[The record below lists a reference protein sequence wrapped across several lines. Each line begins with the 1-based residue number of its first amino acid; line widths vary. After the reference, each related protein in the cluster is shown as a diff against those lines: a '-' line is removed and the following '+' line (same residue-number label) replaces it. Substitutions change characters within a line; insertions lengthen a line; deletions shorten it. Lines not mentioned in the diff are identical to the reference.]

1 MAGKVAII
9 TAASRGIGA
18 ACAMELA
25 KRDYRV
31 VLMSTTE
38 SVLDLAKELDGIG
51 LVGNVTNADDML
63 KLVNLAYTSC
73 GRVDALVNNTG
84 HPPKGDL
91 LVISD
96 DEWHDALDLLLLNVI
111 RITRYI
117 VPIMKENSGGS
128 IVNISAFGAQEPN
141 LSFPTSSV
149 IRSGLSAFTR
159 LFAKRYGQDNIRMNS
174 VLPGF
179 VDSHDVSDE
188 IRQSI
193 PVGREATVE
202 EIAGTVSFLLSDESS
217 YITGQN
223 VRVDGG
229 MVNI

>member
-91 LVISD
+91 LAISD

-117 VPIMKENSGGS
+117 VPIMKENGGGA

-179 VDSHDVSDE
+179 VDSYDVSDE

-202 EIAGTVSFLLSDESS
+202 EIAVTVSFLLSDESS

-223 VRVDGG
+223 LRVDGG

>member
-1 MAGKVAII
+1 M
-9 TAASRGIGA
+9 
-18 ACAMELA
+18 
-25 KRDYRV
+25 
-31 VLMSTTE
+31 
-38 SVLDLAKELDGIG
+38 
-51 LVGNVTNADDML
+51 
-63 KLVNLAYTSC
+63 
-73 GRVDALVNNTG
+73 
-84 HPPKGDL
+84 
-91 LVISD
+91 ISD

-117 VPIMKENSGGS
+117 VPIMKENGGGA

-179 VDSHDVSDE
+179 VDSYDVSDE

>member
-91 LVISD
+91 LVIND

-117 VPIMKENSGGS
+117 VPIMKENGGGS

-179 VDSHDVSDE
+179 VDSYDVSDE

-229 MVNI
+229 MINI

>member
-38 SVLDLAKELDGIG
+38 SVLDLAKELDGVG

-91 LVISD
+91 LVIND
-96 DEWHDALDLLLLNVI
+96 DEWHDALDLLLMNVI

-117 VPIMKENSGGS
+117 VPIMKENGGGA

-223 VRVDGG
+223 LRVDGG
-229 MVNI
+229 MANI

>member
-38 SVLDLAKELDGIG
+38 SVLDLAKVLDGVG

-91 LVISD
+91 
-96 DEWHDALDLLLLNVI
+96 
-111 RITRYI
+111 
-117 VPIMKENSGGS
+117 
-128 IVNISAFGAQEPN
+128 
-141 LSFPTSSV
+141 
-149 IRSGLSAFTR
+149 SGLSAFTR

-179 VDSHDVSDE
+179 VDSYDVSDE

-223 VRVDGG
+223 LRVDGG
-229 MVNI
+229 MANI

>member
-38 SVLDLAKELDGIG
+38 SVLDLAKELDGVG

-84 HPPKGDL
+84 HPQKGDL

-96 DEWHDALDLLLLNVI
+96 DEWHDALDLLLMNVS

-117 VPIMKENSGGS
+117 VPIMKENRGGA

-179 VDSHDVSDE
+179 VDSYDVSDE

-223 VRVDGG
+223 LRVDGG

>member
-38 SVLDLAKELDGIG
+38 SVLDLAKELDGVG

-84 HPPKGDL
+84 HPQKGDL

-96 DEWHDALDLLLLNVI
+96 DEWHDALDLLLMNVI

-117 VPIMKENSGGS
+117 VPIMKENRGGA

-179 VDSHDVSDE
+179 VDSYDVSDE

-223 VRVDGG
+223 LRVDGG

>member
-117 VPIMKENSGGS
+117 VPIMKENGGGA
-128 IVNISAFGAQEPN
+128 IVNISAFGVQEPN

>member
-1 MAGKVAII
+1 MAEKVAII

-38 SVLDLAKELDGIG
+38 SVLDLAKELDGVG

-91 LVISD
+91 LVIND
-96 DEWHDALDLLLLNVI
+96 DEWHDALDLLLMNVI

-117 VPIMKENSGGS
+117 VPIMKENGGGA

-179 VDSHDVSDE
+179 VDSYDVSDE

-223 VRVDGG
+223 LRVDGG

>member
-91 LVISD
+91 LVIND
-96 DEWHDALDLLLLNVI
+96 DEWHDALDLLLMNVI

-117 VPIMKENSGGS
+117 VPIMKENGGGA

-223 VRVDGG
+223 LRVDGG

>member
-91 LVISD
+91 LVIND
-96 DEWHDALDLLLLNVI
+96 DEWHDALDLLLMNVI

-117 VPIMKENSGGS
+117 VPIMKENGGGA

-179 VDSHDVSDE
+179 VDSYDVSDE

-223 VRVDGG
+223 LRVDGS

>member
-1 MAGKVAII
+1 M
-9 TAASRGIGA
+9 
-18 ACAMELA
+18 
-25 KRDYRV
+25 
-31 VLMSTTE
+31 
-38 SVLDLAKELDGIG
+38 
-51 LVGNVTNADDML
+51 
-63 KLVNLAYTSC
+63 
-73 GRVDALVNNTG
+73 
-84 HPPKGDL
+84 
-91 LVISD
+91 
-96 DEWHDALDLLLLNVI
+96 
-111 RITRYI
+111 
-117 VPIMKENSGGS
+117 
-128 IVNISAFGAQEPN
+128 NISAFGAQEPN

-179 VDSHDVSDE
+179 VDSYDVSDE
-188 IRQSI
+188 IRQLI

-223 VRVDGG
+223 LRVDGG

>member
-1 MAGKVAII
+1 MTEKVAII

-18 ACAMELA
+18 ACARELA
-25 KRDYRV
+25 SRDYQV

-51 LVGNVTNADDML
+51 LVGTVTSHEDLL
-63 KLVNLAYTSC
+63 KLVNLAHTSW

-96 DEWHDALDLLLLNVI
+96 DDWHAALDLLLMNVI
-111 RITRYI
+111 RISRSI
-117 VPIMKENSGGS
+117 VPIMKKNGGGA

-159 LFAKRYGQDNIRMNS
+159 LFAKRFGPDNIRMNS

-179 VDSHDVSDE
+179 VDSYDVSDE
-188 IRQSI
+188 VRQSI
-193 PVGREATVE
+193 PLGREAAVG
-202 EIAGTVSFLLSDESS
+202 EIAGTVAFLLSDNSS

-223 VRVDGG
+223 ICVDGG
-229 MVNI
+229 MVSI

>member
-91 LVISD
+91 LVIRD
-96 DEWHDALDLLLLNVI
+96 DEWHDALDLLLMNVI

-117 VPIMKENSGGS
+117 VPIMKENGGGA

-179 VDSHDVSDE
+179 VDSYDVSEE

-223 VRVDGG
+223 LRVDGG
-229 MVNI
+229 MANI

>member
-96 DEWHDALDLLLLNVI
+96 DEWHDALDLLLMNVI

-117 VPIMKENSGGS
+117 VPIMKENGGGA

-179 VDSHDVSDE
+179 VDSYDVSEE

-223 VRVDGG
+223 LRVDGG

>member
-91 LVISD
+91 LVIND
-96 DEWHDALDLLLLNVI
+96 DEWHDALDLLLMNVI

-117 VPIMKENSGGS
+117 VPIMKENGGGA

-179 VDSHDVSDE
+179 VDSYDVSDE

-223 VRVDGG
+223 LRVDGG
-229 MVNI
+229 MANI

>member
-84 HPPKGDL
+84 HPQKGDL

-96 DEWHDALDLLLLNVI
+96 DEWHDALDLLLMNVI

-117 VPIMKENSGGS
+117 VPIMKENGGGA

-179 VDSHDVSDE
+179 VDSYDVSDE

-223 VRVDGG
+223 LRVDGG
-229 MVNI
+229 MANI